1 MDVLR
6 LFSVQ
11 VPPQYSQV
19 LESGLT
25 TGNCTGLGYID
36 MYRYTHV
43 AEPGDDEGL
52 VGAAHL
58 DADVETHDGRG
69 QLVAASLVSPVCH

>member
-1 MDVLR
+1 MLR
-6 LFSVQ
+6 V
-11 VPPQYSQV
+11 VYV
-19 LESGLT
+19 
-25 TGNCTGLGYID
+25 NMC
-36 MYRYTHV
+36 RYTDV

-58 DADVETHDGRG
+58 DADVETHDGRR

>member
-1 MDVLR
+1 MLR
-6 LFSVQ
+6 V
-11 VPPQYSQV
+11 VYV
-19 LESGLT
+19 
-25 TGNCTGLGYID
+25 NMC
-36 MYRYTHV
+36 RYTDV

-58 DADVETHDGRG
+58 DADVETHDDRG